1 VVLPAIL
8 NPFVEGAPAA
18 VMTRIALDWIIDGT
32 PLDQLFR
39 EVAEGQYEREF
50 ALSHF
55 VQVMLDVA
63 CGFRPT
69 PRAAFLR
76 REFQRIASL
85 SAFYRKLGR
94 MELGVTEDV
103 VRRTARRARQLVV
116 AGGGLLPEPIPGYAA
131 RILDGNVL
139 AGTEHRIVPLRT
151 TWSAGLPGMSL
162 AVYEPASGLILDLIL
177 EENAHSQERALFD
190 RVAVEPGQLW
200 IMDRNFCVRSLL
212 FRIERA
218 EAFFLVRW
226 HRSTLP
232 FRATSRLRK
241 RGRCAAGRIFEQTI
255 AVEDSDGVAHPLRRI
270 VLKLDEPTRDGETE
284 IVLVTNLPAEVTAA
298 AGCDAYAG
306 RWRIEGHYQA
316 LTDLLHCEV
325 PSLGYPRAALFAF
338 SMSAVAGNALGV
350 LKGNLRVA
358 HGEEMAAEVSD
369 FALVDEVAE
378 VYPGMMVAVPPAA
391 WPHLAASDAGEVAGL
406 LNELAE
412 RVPVHRMFRCRRGP
426 KKPRPKRSRG
436 NRVHHVSNKKL
447 LDRARGT
454 RTPTHRSRSPSGSKN

>member
-1 VVLPAIL
+1 MVLPAIL

-18 VMTRIALDWIIDGT
+18 VMTRLALDWIIEGT
-32 PLDQLFR
+32 PLDELFR
-39 EVAEGQYEREF
+39 EVAQGQYEREF

-76 REFQRIASL
+76 RELQRVASI

-94 MELGVTEDV
+94 MELGVTEEI
-103 VRRTARRARQLVV
+103 VRRTARRARQLIV
-116 AGGGLLPEPIPGYAA
+116 ASVAPAPEPIPGYAV

-139 AGTEHRIVPLRT
+139 AGTEHRIAPLRT

-177 EENAHSQERALFD
+177 EEDAHSQERALLD
-190 RVAVEPGQLW
+190 RVTVEPGQLW

-232 FRATSRLRK
+232 FRATGRLRP

-255 AVEDSDGVAHPLRRI
+255 TVEDSDGVTHPLRRV

-284 IVLVTNLPAEVTAA
+284 IVLITNLPAEVTAEA
-298 AGCDAYAG
+298 CCAGYLE
-306 RWRIEGHYQA
+306 RWQIEGHYQT

-325 PSLGYPRAALFAF
+325 PTLGYPRAALFGF
-338 SMSAVAGNALGV
+338 SMSAVSGNALAV

-358 HGEEMAAEVSD
+358 HGEEIAAEVSD

-378 VYPGMMVAVPPAA
+378 VYPGMMVAVPAA
-391 WPHLAASDAGEVAGL
+391 RWPSLSRCRATTVSGL
-406 LNELAE
+406 LNRLAE

-426 KKPRPKRSRG
+426 KKARPRRSSGKRI
-436 NRVHHVSNKKL
+436 HHVSNKKL
-447 LDRARGT
+447 LDRARGP
-454 RTPTHRSRSPSGSKN
+454 RAAVRGARSPTASRA